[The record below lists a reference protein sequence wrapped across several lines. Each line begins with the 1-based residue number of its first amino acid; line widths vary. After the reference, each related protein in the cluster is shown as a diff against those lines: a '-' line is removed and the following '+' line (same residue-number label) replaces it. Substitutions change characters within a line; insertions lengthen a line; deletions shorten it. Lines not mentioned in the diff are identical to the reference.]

1 MITTAAII
9 DLSESVVNAAIRSLA
24 AHGGADQNQVMAY
37 DLALGRPERF
47 AALVALS
54 TWLPEAVLSGLQ
66 ESDLRASLATLVIH
80 GSNDPMVAIDNA
92 KEAQEKLQELGI
104 EAAWGEYE
112 MGHEINQN
120 ALRDLIGW
128 LAQGP
133 FAGTDAGT
141 AIG

>member
-1 MITTAAII
+1 
-9 DLSESVVNAAIRSLA
+9 
-24 AHGGADQNQVMAY
+24 MAY

-133 FAGTDAGT
+133 FAGTDPGT